1 MRQGPS
7 RGLNPLGSAGLYP
20 LRRSDR
26 ARPARNAGIGWR
38 LWASPRSPGA
48 TGRPHV
54 EPEER
59 PCLFTRRLDAGARQ
73 DPCPS
78 ADGLAAQ
85 LAADGVEGRTVEIER
100 AATRNVPQEGEKI
113 VGAAGAPPT
122 GRAVARGGGGGG
134 GGRGAGCGGPGS
146 VVRRMEPMPR
156 PSDGPAAKRS
166 PSSPAQLVS
175 LQ

>member
-113 VGAAGAPPT
+113 VGAAVAPAT
-122 GRAVARGGGGGG
+122 ARDVE
-134 GGRGAGCGGPGS
+134 RGAGIVARCRGGRQGEES
-146 VVRRMEPMPR
+146 
-156 PSDGPAAKRS
+156 GAAAR
-166 PSSPAQLVS
+166 
-175 LQ
+175 